1 MQRRQFHRL
10 SLAAMA
16 SSATN
21 LAFTHSAQ
29 ADAADAEF
37 QPNYLLASCLYGYM
51 YLGEILPEVR
61 KAGATAIDIWPKVHG
76 NQREQLDAL
85 GEEKFAAMLAEHD
98 VVLGCITQYPL
109 GPFRLQDEMRLAQ
122 RLGCHTMVTGAAG
135 PFDVKGAEL
144 KAAVRDFIEKLK
156 PHLAIAE
163 ETEVTLAIEN
173 HARSLINTPDS
184 LKWFAELAPSPRL
197 KIALAPYH
205 LPQDTQLLAS
215 LIRQCG
221 PALEVF
227 YAWQHGLG
235 STARLPKEQE
245 LMQLPGR
252 GTLDFAPLLKAL
264 ADVDFRGWTEIFMHP
279 FPRGISMLET
289 AREITDEVNAAR
301 EYLAQLTT

>member
-1 MQRRQFHRL
+1 
-10 SLAAMA
+10 MA
-16 SSATN
+16 SSATS
-21 LAFTHSAQ
+21 LALTHSAQ
-29 ADAADAEF
+29 ADAADAKF

-61 KAGATAIDIWPKVHG
+61 KAGAAAIDIWPKVHG

-215 LIRQCG
+215 LIRECG

-235 STARLPKEQE
+235 SMARLPKEQE

-289 AREITDEVNAAR
+289 AQEITDEVNAAR
-301 EYLAQLTT
+301 EYLAQLTI